1 MPILYSIPIN
11 LLIVSPLADRKSQF
25 LAEGNSQVSVNENN
39 QLSENES
46 GNSELSENE
55 SGNSELSENE
65 SGNSELSEN
74 ESGNSEDNIQT
85 RATSADD
92 SGDDWLQ
99 VSLCYCSKML
109 REGGDNKFEANYQ
122 VVNEM
127 MHTITATS

>member
-25 LAEGNSQVSVNENN
+25 LTEGNSQVSVNENN
-39 QLSENES
+39 Q
-46 GNSELSENE
+46 LSENE

-109 REGGDNKFEANYQ
+109 REGGGGIINLKP
-122 VVNEM
+122 
-127 MHTITATS
+127 TIKWSMK